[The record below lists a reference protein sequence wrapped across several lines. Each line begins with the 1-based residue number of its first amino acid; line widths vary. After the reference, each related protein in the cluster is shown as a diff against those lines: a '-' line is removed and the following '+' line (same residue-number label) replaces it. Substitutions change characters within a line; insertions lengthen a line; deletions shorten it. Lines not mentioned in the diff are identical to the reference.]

1 MELGPESAAPC
12 AKIVVEAKEDASYD
26 LKTAL
31 AEIETARQNREAES
45 GLFVFSKKTAP
56 AGLEPLA
63 RYGNDVV
70 VVWDA
75 DDVATDT
82 HLRLGLSVAR
92 ALCTRKAM
100 ERSSLDVDFTAI
112 DAGAAGNRQAG
123 EGTGRNPHLDGHHP
137 QQRAEDPRPAADLDG
152 EAGEAGRGADGTG
165 GGLEGGDGEGVRRE
179 RITLLPAQ

>member
-1 MELGPESAAPC
+1 VELGPESAAPC
-12 AKIVVEAKEDASYD
+12 AKIVVEAKEDASCD
-26 LKTAL
+26 LAAAL
-31 AEIETARQNREAES
+31 AEIETARHNRDAES

-92 ALCTRKAM
+92 ALCTRKAL

-112 DAGAAGNRQAG
+112 DAALLEITKQVKELDDIRTWTDTIRSNGQKILDRLRISTEKLEKQGAVLTERV
-123 EGTGRNPHLDGHHP
+123 
-137 QQRAEDPRPAADLDG
+137 ADLK
-152 EAGEAGRGADGTG
+152 EAMVKE
-165 GGLEGGDGEGVRRE
+165 
-179 RITLLPAQ
+179 

>member
-1 MELGPESAAPC
+1 M
-12 AKIVVEAKEDASYD
+12 VEAKEDASYD
-26 LKTAL
+26 LATAL
-31 AEIETARQNREAES
+31 EEMETARQNREAES

-75 DDVATDT
+75 DDLATDT

-92 ALCTRKAM
+92 ALCTRKAL

-112 DAGAAGNRQAG
+112 DAALLEIAKQVKELDDIRTWTETIRSNG
-123 EGTGRNPHLDGHHP
+123 EKILGRLRISTEKLEKQGEVLTE
-137 QQRAEDPRPAADLDG
+137 RVADLK
-152 EAGEAGRGADGTG
+152 EAMKKG
-165 GGLEGGDGEGVRRE
+165 
-179 RITLLPAQ
+179 

>member
-1 MELGPESAAPC
+1 MMTEVEG
-12 AKIVVEAKEDASYD
+12 VVVSCRR
-26 LKTAL
+26 T
-31 AEIETARQNREAES
+31 IRTARQNREAES

-75 DDVATDT
+75 DDLATDT

-92 ALCTRKAM
+92 ALCTRKAL

-112 DAGAAGNRQAG
+112 DGALLEIAKQVRELDEIRTWTDTNDREIATTKKREITKKEVENHGCQAVSAPNLRDWVARAG
-123 EGTGRNPHLDGHHP
+123 
-137 QQRAEDPRPAADLDG
+137 
-152 EAGEAGRGADGTG
+152 
-165 GGLEGGDGEGVRRE
+165 
-179 RITLLPAQ
+179 